1 VDLARVAPSLAI
13 TALEANR
20 KAQRAYYLVTAIL
33 FVLALLWFGVFDMD
47 APTGNT
53 AESKDRT
60 PAAADEAGDAP
71 TPRDPNEVEAPDPA
85 TNDAATAE
93 DTAPA
98 LTLTVEPDDAAL
110 RVEVDGQPLSGPP
123 YRLAAGTH
131 QLELRHPDFRP
142 LSRTLTIDAD
152 SPEAMTLRLEPL
164 EDGTLTVLAPAVA
177 WAEVE
182 VDGEPLGTTPLTDKA
197 VREGKHKLEV
207 RCTAAVCGQ
216 TRVLLRQTIQI
227 RPGRGKTVEIE

>member
-1 VDLARVAPSLAI
+1 MSAHEI
-13 TALEANR
+13 
-20 KAQRAYYLVTAIL
+20 
-33 FVLALLWFGVFDMD
+33 
-47 APTGNT
+47 
-53 AESKDRT
+53 
-60 PAAADEAGDAP
+60 
-71 TPRDPNEVEAPDPA
+71 PDPA
-85 TNDAATAE
+85 DGATGAEAPEPASLPTATEVVVEPGDNLWDIAE
-93 DTAPA
+93 D
-98 LTLTVEPDDAAL
+98 
-110 RVEVDGQPLSGPP
+110 
-123 YRLAAGTH
+123 RLAAGTH